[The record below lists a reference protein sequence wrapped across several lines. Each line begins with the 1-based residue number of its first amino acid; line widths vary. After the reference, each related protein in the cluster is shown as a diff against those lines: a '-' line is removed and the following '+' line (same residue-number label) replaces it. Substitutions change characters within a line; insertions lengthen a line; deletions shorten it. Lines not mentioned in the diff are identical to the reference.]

1 MSIYVK
7 VILAVLVGT
16 VVAWFAIDHAINS
29 TDRLADTFTTSST
42 AHLSGREDDEEETK
56 RVILNG
62 EGPKASL
69 QTTSARDAIDES
81 LIVVKDNIAKGGGGA
96 GATAIMPKI
105 DSKLLAR
112 NEVAELDLENMDITE
127 DETQEEEKPEEEEEE
142 EDELLEGDD
151 SEAERLD
158 SDSDMIERGGDG
170 KSNRKNDSDED
181 DTSSSKKKTKVIKAK
196 KEAVQALDIAY
207 ALPSETKCVLPND
220 EYVRIGVDYRKG
232 SYAIRGQSLTGI
244 DQLIKFHRQCGGG
257 KLLILQNDAGLDNTD
272 DRLIQLRQDE
282 IKYYLLQRNI
292 PKNDMIFP
300 DTL

>member
-7 VILAVLVGT
+7 VFLAVLVGT

-29 TDRLADTFTTSST
+29 TDRLAGTFTTSST
-42 AHLSGREDDEEETK
+42 AHLSGREDDEKTNM
-56 RVILNG
+56 VILNG
-62 EGPKASL
+62 EEPKASL

-81 LIVVKDNIAKGGGGA
+81 LLVVNDNITRGGGGS
-96 GATAIMPKI
+96 GASAIIPRV

-127 DETQEEEKPEEEEEE
+127 DEPQEEEKPEEVDE
-142 EDELLEGDD
+142 EDELLEDVD
-151 SEAERLD
+151 TESERLD
-158 SDSDMIERGGDG
+158 SDSDMTERGGDG
-170 KSNRKNDSDED
+170 KSNRKNGSDED
-181 DTSSSKKKTKVIKAK
+181 DKSSSKKKTKVIKVK

-232 SYAIRGQSLTGI
+232 SYAIRGQSLSGI
-244 DQLIKFHRQCGGG
+244 DQLIKIHRQCGGG